1 VEVALTEVLS
11 ETEGEPAAR
20 PNMDAVLG
28 PATLDFEVAAWERLE
43 TWTAYRFG
51 ERQVVWIVEGPGIWR
66 ARLRP
71 ATVDSV
77 EVWRDS
83 AWTATTANAAPLGLE
98 LQAET
103 YRLTATV
110 GDTGDPPQGFMEAYR
125 RLVEFMAAIEQE
137 PAPAHSSGQDGDYSF
152 TRPAGWAA
160 KAIHLSGAADL
171 LRGYR

>member
-1 VEVALTEVLS
+1 MTEVLS
-11 ETEGEPAAR
+11 ETEGEPASR

-43 TWTAYRFG
+43 AWTAYRWG
-51 ERQVVWIVEGPGIWR
+51 ERTVTWVVEGPGVWWP
-66 ARLRP
+66 RLKP
-71 ATVDSV
+71 ATVETF
-77 EVWRDS
+77 EVWRDG
-83 AWTATTANAAPLGLE
+83 AWTDTTLNAAPLGFE

-103 YRLTATV
+103 YRVTATV

-137 PAPAHSSGQDGDYSF
+137 PAPAHSSGTDGDYSF
-152 TRPAGWAA
+152 SRPAGWAA